1 VNRRLH
7 AERQTLAQAV
17 EITGIGLHTGE
28 PARLRLHPHWG
39 GLRVRKGA
47 SEFPVRWDY
56 VRDTHRAVTL
66 GTSDFALGTVEHL
79 LAALWALGITDCLI
93 EVLQG
98 SEVPILDGSALPF
111 MEMIDAAGGTIS
123 ILSVDAEVPLEGEPL
138 GEPTAT
144 TGMSS
149 PHREGEPSVSQ
160 KHPLQRAH
168 TARRSL
174 APEKEPS
181 SPLAIHHSPFA
192 SPVPVLEPVWVQQD
206 DRVVGVVP
214 GNLYAFGYIH
224 FPEPLGEQGGCFD
237 LHQFRE
243 QIAPARTF
251 GFLHEVEALRQQ
263 GLAQGGSP
271 ENALLIAPDGY
282 YNSARF
288 EDEPLRHKILD
299 VIGDLMLCGVN
310 LRDFVLV
317 AVKPGHALDVQ
328 LAQAIAQQL
337 PNWQAW
343 MEAHNG

>member
-1 VNRRLH
+1 MNRRLH

-28 PARLRLHPHWG
+28 PTRLRLHPHWG

-66 GTSDFALGTVEHL
+66 GTSDFTLGTVEHL

-111 MEMIDAAGGTIS
+111 MEMIEAAGSEALT
-123 ILSVDAEVPLEGEPL
+123 LSPML
-138 GEPTAT
+138 
-144 TGMSS
+144 
-149 PHREGEPSVSQ
+149 REG
-160 KHPLQRAH
+160 A
-168 TARRSL
+168 
-174 APEKEPS
+174 S
-181 SPLAIHHSPFA
+181 SASFAIHHSPFA